1 MSPVTWQLLRDEQ
14 PGIIVQRCMISDSPI
29 GLSGQLLKR
38 ESVLL
43 YDPNCLNISGEIALF
58 RAHYTG
64 LSTRNGAKLRES
76 SLNFA

>member
-38 ESVLL
+38 ESQCFL

-58 RAHYTG
+58 TIQG
-64 LSTRNGAKLRES
+64 
-76 SLNFA
+76 